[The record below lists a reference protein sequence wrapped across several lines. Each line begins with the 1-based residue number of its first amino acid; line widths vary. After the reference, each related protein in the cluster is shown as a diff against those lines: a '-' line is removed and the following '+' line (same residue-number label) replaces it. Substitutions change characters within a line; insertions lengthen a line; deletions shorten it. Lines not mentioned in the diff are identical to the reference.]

1 MNAAL
6 AAGATLVAIGF
17 GLATLDRWLRRRRA
31 HELAWTISF
40 AIFAVGGLALWW
52 AESHGWNTPTFRVFF
67 LAGAVLNVPWLGLG
81 TVYLLFG
88 QAWGHRVRA
97 WLIWFSGLATGIILS
112 APTKIAVE
120 GGELPQGSEV
130 FGLAPRLLAGIGS
143 AVPAT
148 LIIAGAL
155 WSAYRVLRGK
165 VPALH
170 ADAHRS
176 VALPRRLAIGNVLI
190 AIGSIVLSLS
200 GALAGRLGKDRAF
213 AVTLL
218 VGIVLLFVAFLVA
231 SSGTSRRLNPVAL
244 GQRAA

>member
-1 MNAAL
+1 MRVNAAL

-97 WLIWFSGLATGIILS
+97 WLIWIFQVNHSIKLFSRGVFPGSSS
-112 APTKIAVE
+112 A
-120 GGELPQGSEV
+120 G
-130 FGLAPRLLAGIGS
+130 
-143 AVPAT
+143 
-148 LIIAGAL
+148 
-155 WSAYRVLRGK
+155 
-165 VPALH
+165 
-170 ADAHRS
+170 
-176 VALPRRLAIGNVLI
+176 
-190 AIGSIVLSLS
+190 
-200 GALAGRLGKDRAF
+200 
-213 AVTLL
+213 
-218 VGIVLLFVAFLVA
+218 FV
-231 SSGTSRRLNPVAL
+231 
-244 GQRAA
+244 